1 MERRKLAVKCR
12 ENEELA
18 EYMLTKWQEMADQ
31 RPKGISE
38 NIEKTLSKAYSNLC
52 SSKNPVQT
60 LKDFSQIKG
69 VGKWILKHMQG
80 FFKTDLSIAEP
91 ENLTKNGKKTKRA
104 TRYLPQKYSVAYAL
118 LITLYRGIENG
129 NEFMRKQE
137 LIDAAEA
144 SGLSRVPIAPEMGKG
159 KPGSFGSSPREWYSG
174 WTSMKTL
181 VTKGLVVKSSCPAKY
196 MLTQEGKE
204 AARECISRS
213 GLPDPSKDTSTS
225 EGLCDPGTHNMQD
238 IELVQSDSESDV
250 EVMASP
256 VNLRRQKPM
265 DISPDYLERLVKM
278 GYSKDRILQACC
290 EVSKTSGTKDT
301 GSSWLSILCHLREDE
316 VYGSGSQTARKEC
329 PTISTPI
336 DANGQVRGLSHH
348 TGHMAKKFSS
358 VDCKPNSNVCRACS
372 SPGQRSRL
380 DGQGFNIL
388 SMPPLSFGEI
398 FEDAYEVVL
407 VLDDREQF
415 ANKGSRSSKII
426 ESVSS
431 QFKIKIEVR
440 RLPVG
445 DGIWIARHKYLGR
458 EYVLDFIVERKKIGD
473 LRSSI
478 RDNRYRDQKLR
489 LLRCGLKKLIYL
501 VEGDPNYSE
510 AAESIKTACFTT
522 EILEGFDVQRTSGL
536 SDTLKKYGHLTQ
548 AITEY
553 YKTQIP
559 EEVHEQTRVCPPF
572 KEFIKKC
579 EELDKMTVNDLFAI
593 QLMQVQQVTEE
604 VAMAVVDLYPTI
616 LSLASAYSL
625 LEGDIAAQQ
634 DMLRK
639 QSNNVVSAAA
649 SRNIFQLIW
658 GN

>member
-265 DISPDYLERLVKM
+265 DISPDYLER
-278 GYSKDRILQACC
+278 
-290 EVSKTSGTKDT
+290 
-301 GSSWLSILCHLREDE
+301 
-316 VYGSGSQTARKEC
+316 
-329 PTISTPI
+329 
-336 DANGQVRGLSHH
+336 
-348 TGHMAKKFSS
+348 
-358 VDCKPNSNVCRACS
+358 
-372 SPGQRSRL
+372 GQRSRL